1 MANVIFLP
9 DLFLELMLWYFR
21 SFEGFSGSLILNNKS
36 PNKYLHLF
44 HVS

>member
-9 DLFLELMLWYFR
+9 GLMLRYFR
-21 SFEGFSGSLILNNKS
+21 SFEGFSGSLILNNNS
-36 PNKYLHLF
+36 PDKYLHLF